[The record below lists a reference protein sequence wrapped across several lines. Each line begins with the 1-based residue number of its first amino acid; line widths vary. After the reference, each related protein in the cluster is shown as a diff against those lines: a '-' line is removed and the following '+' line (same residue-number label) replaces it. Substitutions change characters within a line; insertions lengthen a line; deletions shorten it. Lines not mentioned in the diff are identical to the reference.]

1 MTWEKGLKDLGVFSL
16 KKITLKGTEQS
27 VDIRS
32 HKKGGKCSTL
42 LHAASAQ
49 MVNKTQ
55 PGDEE
60 TNLQDAKVVIY

>member
-1 MTWEKGLKDLGVFSL
+1 MSGL

-42 LHAASAQ
+42 LLHAAPAQ
-49 MVNKTQ
+49 MVNETQ

-60 TNLQDAKVVIY
+60 TNVHGAKVVIY